1 MKNFTLTFFILLQA
15 LFSFAQRD
23 PSKEILVFFKEGVEQ
38 SEKLLNGKLEKA
50 ASLKKDGL
58 KVALKKAG
66 IEEGM
71 LEIAMPHFLK
81 ADTLRTLTDGT
92 TVQQLDMTKL
102 FRIKVP
108 EGKSKKELLEKLRT
122 LPEVLYAEE
131 NGTISPFLIPSDVWY
146 TEQWAL
152 NNPINPGADIHAQG
166 AWDIFTGNPDNII
179 AVIDGGTDVNHPDLN
194 DKIAGADAGFGWG
207 GHGIHVSG
215 IAAAESN
222 NAQGVSGVDWQAKIL
237 ARRIDNLSDDA
248 DTYQAIVDAVNFSP
262 YVRVL
267 NHSWGLTSGID
278 NQGRPIPGRY
288 STTIAQAFAI
298 AYKANRVSVAA
309 MGNHQQTYPGVV
321 NFPAGFNNVIAVG
334 ATDNADVIA
343 NFSVQGNNIDVSAPG
358 VGILSTLTNNDYIN
372 MDGTSMASP
381 HVSGIASLLKG
392 FNTALANDDIE
403 NIINLSADDVNFN
416 AFPGYDQQMGHGRV
430 NAAQALGL
438 LQAPNSVNQFTAS
451 GGTVAGTT
459 SNYTAVFYAT
469 SGLAPGTY
477 VVKRYEV
484 TRAVTFPYSFCN
496 IVGAWGRGVGTAGY
510 SVANPNYGEGFC
522 EVVPG
527 TLTNTSATLRTY
539 VYEVFNTLGQSMGYY
554 PTTPSNVT
562 FAYTVLGQAN
572 NYSISGPDNFC
583 SNGTYSIPNL
593 PAGATVSWSVTPSG
607 MVSISTSNNVATVTA
622 LNNGQITLTATV
634 NSACGN
640 IVLPALSINVI
651 GTIAAKPVEDLYHK
665 EYHCDTWNECF
676 NGGRIFHQAQAAAQ
690 TYTYT
695 VGSPWYFLDANGQ
708 PVNAITL
715 NASETPPLISLP
727 SGNTRTFGTYT
738 VKANNCFGSSQ
749 ELILPF
755 VREADCW
762 CDGTYPSPYADGV
775 INTTCVTPPCGGGMD
790 RIEGTSLV
798 IYPNPA
804 SEELTVVNKDEEK
817 ERENNNASSFSVQ
830 LFNGKGQVL
839 KETASR
845 ERSAVLDVSNISEGT
860 YYLHIRLGR
869 ELIRKQVI
877 IKH

>member
-1 MKNFTLTFFILLQA
+1 MKNFTLTFLILLQA

-38 SEKLLNGKLEKA
+38 SEKLLNGKLEKT
-50 ASLKKDGL
+50 ASLKNDKL
-58 KVALKKAG
+58 KVALQKAG
-66 IEEGM
+66 IEEAM
-71 LEIAMPHFLK
+71 LEIAMPRFKK

-92 TVQQLDMTKL
+92 TIQQLDMTKL

-108 EGKSKKELLEKLRT
+108 EGKSKKELIEKLRAM
-122 LPEVLYAEE
+122 PEVLYAEE
-131 NGTISPFLIPSDVWY
+131 NGTISPLLIPSDVQY
-146 TEQWAL
+146 ADQWAL
-152 NNPINPGADIHAQG
+152 NNPFNPGADIHAEA
-166 AWDIFTGNPDNII
+166 AWDIFTGNPANII
-179 AVIDGGTDVNHPDLN
+179 AVVDGGTDVNHPDLN

-222 NAQGVSGVDWQAKIL
+222 NTQGISGVDWQARIL

-262 YVRVL
+262 NVKVL

-278 NQGRPIPGRY
+278 NLGRPIPGRY

-321 NFPAGFNNVIAVG
+321 NYPAGFNNVIAVG

-358 VGILSTLTNNDYIN
+358 VGILSTLTNNGYIN

-392 FNTALANDDIE
+392 FNLALANDDIE
-403 NIINLSADDVNFN
+403 NIIEISADRVGNDPYTNGFN
-416 AFPGYDQQMGHGRV
+416 NVMGHGRV

-469 SGLAPGTY
+469 PGLAPGTY

-554 PTTPSNVT
+554 PATPSNVT

-572 NYSISGPDNFC
+572 NYAISGPDNFC
-583 SNGTYSIPNL
+583 TSTTYQVNNL
-593 PAGATVSWSVTPSG
+593 PAGTTVTWSTTGSIAISGSNTANPVT
-607 MVSISTSNNVATVTA
+607 VTSNSGT
-622 LNNGQITLTATV
+622 GTLTAIV
-634 NSACGN
+634 SNACGSVTLSKSVTAGFVIQAIQHEAGTN
-640 IVLPALSINVI
+640 TICAGSINNYFSIAEVAGATNYNWTVYPVPASYNI
-651 GTIAAKPVEDLYHK
+651 DGNGTRNI
-665 EYHCDTWNECF
+665 
-676 NGGRIFHQAQAAAQ
+676 
-690 TYTYT
+690 
-695 VGSPWYFLDANGQ
+695 
-708 PVNAITL
+708 
-715 NASETPPLISLP
+715 
-727 SGNTRTFGTYT
+727 TFGT
-738 VKANNCFGSSQ
+738 NN
-749 ELILPF
+749 P
-755 VREADCW
+755 
-762 CDGTYPSPYADGV
+762 GTYALRLAV
-775 INTTCVTPPCGGGMD
+775 TTACGTANAN
-790 RIEGTSLV
+790 ELSLTVLNSNDPECGFFRSFV

-804 SEELTVVNKDEEK
+804 GDELRVINTDDRMQSSLADGSGIETGSYHLKLYDNKGK
-817 ERENNNASSFSVQ
+817 VLAAVRSS
-830 LFNGKGQVL
+830 GKN
-839 KETASR
+839 KETKIDTR
-845 ERSAVLDVSNISEGT
+845 EIPNGN
-860 YYLHIRLGR
+860 YFLHIIQGKNM
-869 ELIRKQVI
+869 IKKQVI
-877 IKH
+877 IQH